1 VPHSTPRHPHL
12 VPCKNTNNHPLSL
25 LSRTSTASHPSQNSD
40 KKRLH
45 AVYRPAPHTRR
56 TTLSHL
62 CRPSLHPQ
70 HRPKASTQPVTSLQA
85 PVLHSSPVA
94 RHPSRGVR
102 RFLQPRG
109 ATNYMDLVSISST
122 LTHLMHPVVRRPT
135 FVRRHHPASRR
146 IECPADVGVLRLHA
160 DLGFESPLHVTV

>member
-102 RFLQPRG
+102 RFLQPRVPLI
-109 ATNYMDLVSISST
+109 TWISCRSRQPSHTSCT
-122 LTHLMHPVVRRPT
+122 LL
-135 FVRRHHPASRR
+135 F
-146 IECPADVGVLRLHA
+146 GGQRLCVA
-160 DLGFESPLHVTV
+160 IILLAAA